1 MLRISISE
9 NGELTKFIVEGKLM
23 GEEVKEFEDC
33 WQSVTSKNPDS
44 SIQINLAAVSFIDD
58 EGIELLTKMYRQ
70 RVIILTNNLLIKA
83 IAKEIQTKI
92 NEENKH

>member
-70 RVIILTNNLLIKA
+70 RVTILTNNLLIKA

-92 NEENKH
+92 NEENRH